1 MGETP
6 PHSGRLRTAAVF
18 SIGAGV
24 VHGAAIGLHADHPA
38 LARIFLVC
46 TLLQVGW
53 GIVAL
58 ERSNRRLAALGAL
71 INGAAVVG
79 WVVTRT
85 KGISFIPGLEH
96 AEVPQ
101 TADTLC
107 AVLGAVAVI
116 AAWAGTVP
124 TEVRV
129 KSRASSAVAA
139 LMLTT
144 AGLATVRVH
153 EHSNG
158 PEQAAESAFFVDANG
173 AIVSKVTTTIVT
185 TDATTAGTS
194 TTVDGKVQRSVSE
207 VVPSTTGVP
216 RPRTTAATTVP
227 APETTAHSHVTTPAA
242 QLAAASGWPRAFDPA
257 QGINISGIGGVTPEQ
272 ESRART
278 LITNTMRDL
287 QTYADYRTAVS
298 AGYNSIGDGGSGY
311 EHYVKN
317 SLVNDGKFL
326 DSTAPESIVYRV
338 TNGAKMVVSAMYIAP
353 SFTQIDDFT
362 LTNYAGPLMQWHV
375 HNNLCF
381 GQNAQGNPI
390 VVAVAVNGVCAK
402 GVLQT
407 NGSPMVHVWVVAH
420 PCGPFAAVEGVAA
433 GVAAVPDAQRL
444 DLCNAAH

>member
-1 MGETP
+1 MGETVTN
-6 PHSGRLRTAAVF
+6 SRRLRSAGMF

-24 VHGAAIGLHADHPA
+24 VHGAAVGLHADHPT
-38 LARIFLVC
+38 LVRIFLVC

-53 GIVAL
+53 GVLAVERGDRRTAL
-58 ERSNRRLAALGAL
+58 IGAF

-85 KGISFIPGLEH
+85 KGISFIPGLET
-96 AEVPQ
+96 AESPQ
-101 TADTLC
+101 AADTLC
-107 AVLGAVAVI
+107 AVLGALA
-116 AAWAGTVP
+116 AFSAWAGTVP
-124 TEVRV
+124 GDVKVR
-129 KSRASSAVAA
+129 RGASSLVGA

-153 EHSNG
+153 QHSHG
-158 PEQAAESAFFVDANG
+158 PEAVAESAFFVDENG
-173 AIVSKVTTTIVT
+173 AIVAKQTTTVPPVPT
-185 TDATTAGTS
+185 VGSS
-194 TTVDGKVQRSVSE
+194 TTVATGKVSKALSGT
-207 VVPSTTGVP
+207 VPATTSAPKPKV
-216 RPRTTAATTVP
+216 TVATTVP
-227 APETTAHSHVTTPAA
+227 ATDTTVHSHVTTPAA
-242 QLAAASGWPRAFDPA
+242 QLAAASGWPKPFDPA
-257 QGINISGIGGVTPEQ
+257 QGINISGIGGVTADQ

-287 QTYADYRTAVS
+287 QTYADYRTAVA
-298 AGYNSIGDGGSGY
+298 AGYNSIGDGSTGY

-326 DSTAPESIVYRV
+326 DSTAPESIVYKV
-338 TNGAKMVVSAMYIAP
+338 SNGVKTVVSAMYIAP
-353 SFTQIDDFT
+353 TFTTIDDYT

-381 GQNAQGNPI
+381 GTSAQGTQV
-390 VVAVAVNGVCAK
+390 VVAVAVNGVCSK

-444 DLCNAAH
+444 DLCNSGH